1 MQQMEIVSSAKA
13 TSDIVSKRAITPGVS
28 DNADSKVLRF
38 LAKLVGE
45 SRENEKRTFII
56 SFYTIDSTFEIYEKS
71 LPGGL
76 GGRILSRIRIP
87 KRQREKKSEDDD
99 STGKKLSEFY
109 GLDDISIG
117 SEIDIWGRVY
127 KFIGADKYVLH
138 YVEENLEKF
147 SPQMIKSVRQYFSA
161 EEGESTK

>member
-1 MQQMEIVSSAKA
+1 
-13 TSDIVSKRAITPGVS
+13 
-28 DNADSKVLRF
+28 
-38 LAKLVGE
+38 
-45 SRENEKRTFII
+45 
-56 SFYTIDSTFEIYEKS
+56 S